1 MNSRRL
7 TLCAVVMALLCA
19 AAVVAQDAGK
29 PLPKATAEATIN
41 GKKVAVTYGRP
52 SINGQALAGKDLFE
66 MAPVGTVWRF
76 GRNEATTI
84 ESAGKLEVG
93 GKELDPG
100 KYTLWARRLTADK
113 WVISFSTKT
122 ENNGKPLWGVDNTG
136 QASVQ
141 DGFVADLPLTA
152 GKSAEKADNLDIK
165 LSEVKGKAV
174 MTVHFGNVTQSG
186 SFGVK

>member
-7 TLCAVVMALLCA
+7 TLCAVMMALFACA
-19 AAVVAQDAGK
+19 IVVAQETGK

-41 GKKVAVTYGRP
+41 GKKVTITYGRP
-52 SINGQALAGKDLFE
+52 SINGPALGGKDLFE
-66 MAPVGTVWRF
+66 MAQVGFVWRF

-93 GKELDPG
+93 GKQLEAG
-100 KYTLWARRLTADK
+100 KYTLWARHISADK

-141 DGFVADLPLTA
+141 DGFVPDLPLTP

-165 LSEVKGKAV
+165 LAEVKGKAQ

-186 SFGVK
+186 TFGVK